1 MIFKETSLLLRSN
14 IFFSSRHVLE
24 FYSKFFWSLFFPAF
38 RLNTER
44 YAVSLRIQSKCGKI
58 IDQKNSNSDTF
69 HAVNVWCMKSNSFV
83 YISREL
89 TISKQFDQGVLYK
102 TENWHA
108 LSHEQSLLK
117 QHFLDIYRYA
127 FKLLLVLLI
136 GLEEK
141 IYLQSFLSEFLNYY
155 SS

>member
-58 IDQKNSNSDTF
+58 STRKTPIRTLFTRWTF
-69 HAVNVWCMKSNSFV
+69 DVW
-83 YISREL
+83 SRTRL
-89 TISKQFDQGVLYK
+89 FILVANWQFDQGVLYK

-117 QHFLDIYRYA
+117 QHFLDICRCA